1 MAGSTLQVRVSSI
14 ALSVALHL
22 AFAVAFASINH
33 TPLVP
38 VSTSVTVT
46 LIDSV
51 GESTVPLPPRSK
63 PVVKIAHVAPKK
75 TQAPVSARSEQAASP
90 SPSAPGASVSADDV
104 PGSSASITLPRFN
117 AAYLNNPAPIY
128 PPVAR
133 RMGEQGRVVLHVRVR
148 ADGTPVEVTIDRSSG
163 SSRLDQAAIEAVRH
177 WRFIPARRG
186 EAPVEAPVL
195 VPISFTL
202 HS

>member
-1 MAGSTLQVRVSSI
+1 MAGSTLRVRVASI
-14 ALSVALHL
+14 ALSVVLHL
-22 AFAVAFASINH
+22 ALAVALAGINH
-33 TPLVP
+33 TPFVP

-46 LIDSV
+46 LINSV
-51 GESTVPLPPRSK
+51 GESPVPLPPRSK
-63 PVVKIAHVAPKK
+63 SVVKIARVAPNK
-75 TQAPVSARSEQAASP
+75 TQPPVSAHSEQALSP
-90 SPSAPGASVSADDV
+90 SPSVPEASVIADDM
-104 PGSSASITLPRFN
+104 PASSASITLPRFN

-163 SSRLDQAAIEAVRH
+163 SPRLDQAAIEAVRH
-177 WRFIPARRG
+177 WRFIPARQG
-186 EAPVEAPVL
+186 EAPVEASVL